1 MNIYVE
7 TNFVLELVFEQEQF
21 KSCEEILL
29 LSEQKPA
36 TLIIPAYSL
45 AEPHEKLI
53 RQARNRKAL
62 QQSLDREFKQL
73 ERTVSYKN
81 RIQNNIREFFSLLV
95 EIDVEE
101 TKRFAKYRN
110 RLLSHADIIPLN
122 GNILSEA
129 ATYEN
134 RYALMPQDAL
144 VYASI
149 LFHLQQKKP
158 AIACFLNRNSRD
170 FDTPE
175 IKAEL
180 NSFNCRMI
188 SQFDRGLSFIQSQLL
203 P

>member
-81 RIQNNIREFFSLLV
+81 RIQNNIREFFNLLV

-110 RLLSHADIIPLN
+110 RLLSHADIISLN
-122 GNILSEA
+122 GNILFEA

-149 LFHLQQKKP
+149 LFHLQQNQP
-158 AIACFLNRNSRD
+158 TIACFLNRNSRD

-188 SQFDRGLSFIQSQLL
+188 SQFDQGLSFIQSQLL

>member
-81 RIQNNIREFFSLLV
+81 RIQNNIREFFNLLV

-149 LFHLQQKKP
+149 LFHLQQNQP
-158 AIACFLNRNSRD
+158 TIACFLNRNSRD

-188 SQFDRGLSFIQSQLL
+188 SQFDQGLSFIQSQLL

>member
-29 LSEQKPA
+29 LSEQKLA

-81 RIQNNIREFFSLLV
+81 RIQNNIREFFNLLV

-149 LFHLQQKKP
+149 LFHLQQNQP
-158 AIACFLNRNSRD
+158 TIACFLNRNSRD

-188 SQFDRGLSFIQSQLL
+188 SQFDQGLSFIQSQLL
-203 P
+203 S

>member
-81 RIQNNIREFFSLLV
+81 RIQNNIREFFNLLV

-110 RLLSHADIIPLN
+110 RLLSYADIIPLN

-144 VYASI
+144 VYASV
-149 LFHLQQKKP
+149 LFHLQQNQP
-158 AIACFLNRNSRD
+158 TIACFLSRNSRD
-170 FDTPE
+170 NDARKYSWVAIESESYENIYCYNRKRF
-175 IKAEL
+175 
-180 NSFNCRMI
+180 
-188 SQFDRGLSFIQSQLL
+188 
-203 P
+203 